1 MSWIKDT
8 EQRDI
13 AGDSQKVVGTE
24 EMGDLVVKALE
35 S

>member
-1 MSWIKDT
+1 LTQGYRTK
-8 EQRDI
+8 DI